1 MVVLFAVTFVVVFGL
16 IVLERVDVLVILV
29 GILKPMVKYQS
40 AIIMSIIAMYAIM
53 PLCVATPY
61 RLLGQYI

>member
-1 MVVLFAVTFVVVFGL
+1 MVLFVVTFGVVFGF
-16 IVLERVDVLVILV
+16 IVLESVDVLVILV

-40 AIIMSIIAMYAIM
+40 AIIRSIITMYAIM